1 MKNLR
6 VLQTFFQ
13 KPLLSLADL
22 KNSGIAL
29 EKRMFV
35 SVGGGIGSFCWVDG
49 LRVHAVAQDDIAVIS
64 HHRSPYQQ
72 FKQYC
77 DRSGLCPQDRLRSD
91 SSARPDNFWGF
102 PGYAVDE
109 WWDNLRTGHWSAA
122 GKVAW
127 QIFSEPLLADFYT
140 PTAGRLYASMEREMG
155 RIGWASM
162 VRQGTA
168 LFIRKLDDQRY
179 AVFYRAP
186 TRHFHIII
194 ANVVHLALGHT
205 VKQADY
211 LHTKTTDQVLSG
223 YALQDDFFR
232 CVEETH
238 ASVVVVGRGIVAA
251 RIIEQLLPKD
261 PQVSPRS
268 VISLLRSPLEA
279 NMDSRQIEQASF
291 AGWRLQP
298 FNWPRATFGGP
309 LMETLQAAPA
319 TKRRQLAK
327 SWSAASTPPR
337 TQWLRDLKKA
347 AATQSYRTVYG
358 QIARIEPEAARLAIQ
373 ITPASKAAEN
383 PLTIQADYLIDC
395 SGFDDQIAHHF
406 IYTDLMATY
415 QLPTTP
421 AGSLQVNPNFEVE
434 TLSTPIGKVIVSG
447 SGAAGNHYGPVD
459 SFLGHQYAAVKTIE
473 SLSMLPWTKIRQL
486 NPVSSVRAWLQW
498 LFNRPI

>member
-261 PQVSPRS
+261 PQVSRALSFLCCAARSKQTSIAVRSSKPRS
-268 VISLLRSPLEA
+268 PVGGYSHLTGHALRLAAHSWKHCKLHPQPSVVNSPKVGVRLLRH
-279 NMDSRQIEQASF
+279 
-291 AGWRLQP
+291 
-298 FNWPRATFGGP
+298 
-309 LMETLQAAPA
+309 PA
-319 TKRRQLAK
+319 R
-327 SWSAASTPPR
+327 
-337 TQWLRDLKKA
+337 
-347 AATQSYRTVYG
+347 
-358 QIARIEPEAARLAIQ
+358 
-373 ITPASKAAEN
+373 
-383 PLTIQADYLIDC
+383 
-395 SGFDDQIAHHF
+395 SGC
-406 IYTDLMATY
+406 
-415 QLPTTP
+415 
-421 AGSLQVNPNFEVE
+421 
-434 TLSTPIGKVIVSG
+434 VI
-447 SGAAGNHYGPVD
+447 
-459 SFLGHQYAAVKTIE
+459 
-473 SLSMLPWTKIRQL
+473 
-486 NPVSSVRAWLQW
+486 
-498 LFNRPI
+498 